1 MTNEIAKVDGKAVMA
16 GSMEWTREQVELI
29 KITVARNTSDSQLKL
44 FLYTCKKTGL
54 DPLAKQ
60 IHCIVRQTNKGPVM
74 SIQTAIDG
82 YRLVADR
89 SGKYAGNDDP
99 IYDNEDTPRKASV
112 TVYKMVGSQRCGFT
126 ATARW
131 SQYFPGE
138 AQGFMWKKMPH
149 LMLGK
154 CAEALALRKAF
165 PAELS
170 GLYTNEEMQQ
180 AEVVTAKVIPQVDT
194 SKVAATLS
202 NDELQAKT
210 EAARKR
216 KAELEAEEA
225 NKPKEAPV
233 SPVEPAKPSD
243 DGLAPE
249 PAELVAD
256 GLINAVIKSPKS
268 SYVKFTVKGYENKF
282 FSTNNPITLEKL
294 EKAKEDGSQVHIVYT
309 ETKNGRWV
317 NQNIT
322 SAEVKPASNDI
333 LDEPAF

>member
-170 GLYTNEEMQQ
+170 GLYTHDEMAQAQVEIVAEPPKPQPPPQRKSAQEPTTEELK
-180 AEVVTAKVIPQVDT
+180 ALADKKAADYHKEPEEGPKAPPTAPKEVPEGFKL
-194 SKVAATLS
+194 ATGAITYAT
-202 NDELQAKT
+202 D
-210 EAARKR
+210 
-216 KAELEAEEA
+216 A
-225 NKPKEAPV
+225 NK
-233 SPVEPAKPSD
+233 
-243 DGLAPE
+243 G
-249 PAELVAD
+249 
-256 GLINAVIKSPKS
+256 
-268 SYVKFTVKGYENKF
+268 GYRSFAIEGQQ
-282 FSTNNPITLEKL
+282 
-294 EKAKEDGSQVHIVYT
+294 KEDGKDMMFATKDTAIIDEMLGYIQTGEQVSVQYT
-309 ETKNGRWV
+309 ETHSGRWI
-317 NQNIT
+317 NFNIQ
-322 SAEVKPASNDI
+322 SVSKV
-333 LDEPAF
+333 